1 MSNLNR
7 FLKVLNKVGYP
18 NPDLDSII
26 RMVDYNLEDFLPD
39 LVEEVGEEGA
49 DDFIERAISKVYN
62 GDKGIRVTV
71 NDGDYGEYAYIK
83 LENPHVSLENDDTT
97 VLSRW
102 SWGDTKILTTGEDG
116 EETYKTMEQISDE
129 TDMGDWGEY
138 EELVEY
144 IKSNCN
150 DFMYRNC
157 GFGIWWDGQ

>member
-1 MSNLNR
+1 MNDLNR
-7 FLKVLNKVGYP
+7 FLKVMTKMGYP
-18 NPDLDSII
+18 NPNTVSIARSMDYDLD
-26 RMVDYNLEDFLPD
+26 NLIPD
-39 LVEEVGEEGA
+39 LIEEFGEEGA
-49 DDFIERAISKVYN
+49 DDFIERAIDKVYN
-62 GDKGIRVTV
+62 GDKGIRVSV

-129 TDMGDWGEY
+129 TDMGDWAEY
-138 EELVEY
+138 DELVEY

>member
-1 MSNLNR
+1 MSNLKT

-18 NPDLDSII
+18 NPDLDSIVK
-26 RMVDYNLEDFLPD
+26 MVDYNLEDFLPD

-49 DDFIERAISKVYN
+49 DDFIERAIGKVYN
-62 GDKGIRVTV
+62 DGKGIRVTV

-83 LENPHVSLENDDTT
+83 LDNAHVSLENDETT

-116 EETYKTMEQISDE
+116 EETYKTMEQISDD
-129 TDMGDWGEY
+129 TDMGDWAEY

-144 IKSNCN
+144 IKTNCN

-157 GFGIWWDGQ
+157 GFGIWWDEQ

>member
-18 NPDLDSII
+18 NSDLDSIV
-26 RMVDYNLEDFLPD
+26 RMVDYDLYDLLLD
-39 LVEEVGEEGA
+39 LVNEVGEDGA
-49 DDFIERAISKVYN
+49 DDFIKRAISKVYD
-62 GDKGIRVTV
+62 GDKGIRVAV

-83 LENPHVSLENDDTT
+83 LENPYVDLENDDTT

-102 SWGDTKILTTGEDG
+102 SWGETKILTSDEDG
-116 EETYKTMEQISDE
+116 NEIYKTMDQISDE

-138 EELVEY
+138 EELIEH
-144 IKSNCN
+144 IKTNCN

-157 GFGIWWDGQ
+157 GFVICWDEQ